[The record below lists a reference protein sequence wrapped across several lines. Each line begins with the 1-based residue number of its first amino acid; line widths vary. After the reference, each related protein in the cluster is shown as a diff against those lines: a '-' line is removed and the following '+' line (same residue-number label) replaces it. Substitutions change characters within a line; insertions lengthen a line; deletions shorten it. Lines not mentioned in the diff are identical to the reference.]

1 MKETRRR
8 LLGAACQGI
17 GRFVHFCHGWQM
29 FWRINF
35 LGSQNSQWGGRHT
48 YTVWHSVSECLD
60 SVEAKKNNP
69 SFLFCNGRFSR
80 AHGAIHSMCIIW
92 DPVAI
97 VSRLHVRYCPVY
109 TARLGKPALHKM
121 VNAVS
126 HKSSVHS
133 TRAGPQL
140 LSINISNFS
149 PNTDNRFQMI
159 VVHLLIF
166 SLPKSWLKV
175 AVIRETHVQ
184 QPIYQMK
191 SNYVLQRSSA
201 GA

>member
-1 MKETRRR
+1 MIVFTTDIITGVIFSKLRNWTVACRRR
-8 LLGAACQGI
+8 
-17 GRFVHFCHGWQM
+17 WQKCYERNKEASARCCLPRHWA
-29 FWRINF
+29 FRSF
-35 LGSQNSQWGGRHT
+35 LPWLADVLADKLSRQSKQPVGGRHT

-133 TRAGPQL
+133 TREGPQL
-140 LSINISNFS
+140 LSINISHFS
-149 PNTDNRFQMI
+149 PNI
-159 VVHLLIF
+159 
-166 SLPKSWLKV
+166 K
-175 AVIRETHVQ
+175 
-184 QPIYQMK
+184 
-191 SNYVLQRSSA
+191 
-201 GA
+201 